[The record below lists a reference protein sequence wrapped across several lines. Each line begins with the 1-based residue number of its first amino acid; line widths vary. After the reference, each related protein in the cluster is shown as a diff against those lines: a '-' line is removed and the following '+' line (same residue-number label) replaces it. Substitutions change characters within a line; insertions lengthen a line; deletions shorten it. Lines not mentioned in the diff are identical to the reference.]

1 MTLKNKNIQ
10 MKSFFLILAFLL
22 ILVGCRKEEVSELQS
37 RYFIKF
43 YGSYLEDMAY
53 DLEES
58 TDGGIVFVGTVER
71 ESTGKDIALYKVD
84 EYGNQADWSPKF
96 FGSAGDDIAYSI
108 KILDNEYV
116 IAGSVSDN
124 DGNKN
129 AYIIRTNTQGNIIGQ
144 EYFYETEDDDYA
156 VSIESREDGGFVVVG
171 YSEDPVSL
179 SRNFFVISLNADL
192 SNPRIT
198 ASQSNQED
206 LQKVIFNREDEYIAM
221 GNQYINSGSDT
232 QLFLARLNETGNIFD
247 LAFIGSPNLLEVLSD
262 AVSPNESTLYLLGT
276 VKESANSAGNIFLKK
291 VVNLREEWSRTISD
305 SGDLEGKAIGLKA
318 NGDIVIAADKSFG
331 DDKNIILY
339 LLDSEGNIEGSR
351 EYGGTGNQL
360 AEDVLVT
367 DQNLVILGRN
377 IHQGNS
383 MITLIKTDENGNI
396 WE

>member
-1 MTLKNKNIQ
+1 MP
-10 MKSFFLILAFLL
+10 MKRFLVFLL
-22 ILVGCRKEEVSELQS
+22 FLLLLIGCRKEEVSDLQS

-53 DLEES
+53 DLEETS
-58 TDGGIVFVGTVER
+58 DGGIVFVGTVER

-84 EYGNQADWSPKF
+84 EYGNQANWSPKF
-96 FGSAGDDIAYSI
+96 FGSAGDDVAYSV
-108 KILDNEYV
+108 KVLDNQYV

-129 AYIIRTNTQGNIIGQ
+129 AYVIRTNTQGNILGQ

-156 VSIESREDGGFVVVG
+156 VSIESREDGGFIVAG
-171 YSEDPVSL
+171 YSEDTVSL
-179 SRNFFVISLNADL
+179 IRNFFVISLNADL

-206 LQKVIFNREDEYIAM
+206 LQKVIFNRQDEYIAV
-221 GNQYINSGSDT
+221 GNQYISSGSDT
-232 QLFLARLNETGNIFD
+232 QIFLAKLNEIGNIFD
-247 LAFIGSPNLLEVLSD
+247 LAFIGSPNLLEVLTD
-262 AVSPNESTLYLLGT
+262 AVSLNQSTLYLLGS
-276 VKESANSAGNIFLKK
+276 VKESADSPSNIMLKK
-291 VVNLREEWSRTISD
+291 VVNFKEEWSRTISG

-331 DDKNIILY
+331 DDKNILLY
-339 LLDSEGNIEGSR
+339 LLDSEGNVEDSR
-351 EYGGTGNQL
+351 EYGGTGNQM
-360 AEDVLVT
+360 AENVLVT
-367 DQNLVILGRN
+367 DQNLFILGRN